1 MTHRSAPGYRS
12 PMIQPVIVVHG
23 GAGAIAAD
31 DHARACAAGC
41 LAAARIG
48 HAVLARGGSALEAV
62 EAAVVAL
69 EDDPLFNAGT
79 GSCLNAEGD
88 IEMDA
93 AVMDGRDLTCG
104 AVAALKAFPNPVK
117 IARLVRER
125 TGHVLL
131 AGEGAARFAR
141 AQGLVPCPP
150 ARLATPRALERWDRE
165 KEGMARK
172 NGTVGAVALDAAGH
186 VAAATSTGGTSG
198 KLPGRVGDTP
208 LVGCGTY
215 ADDRGG
221 AASATGHGESIVRVV
236 LAKFA
241 CDRMAAGLSARRAAE
256 EAIREL
262 ERVRGEGGIIL
273 VDRQG
278 GLGLAFNTA
287 RMSRAW
293 IAGDGSEGS
302 AFEP

>member
-1 MTHRSAPGYRS
+1 MTL
-12 PMIQPVIVVHG
+12 
-23 GAGAIAAD
+23 AGI
-31 DHARACAAGC
+31 R
-41 LAAARIG
+41 RIL
-48 HAVLARGGSALEAV
+48 VL

-69 EDDPLFNAGT
+69 EDNPVFNAGR
-79 GSCLNAEGD
+79 GSCLTADGD
-88 IEMDA
+88 VEMDA
-93 AVMDGRDLTCG
+93 ALMAGADLSCG
-104 AVAALKAFPNPVK
+104 AVAALKAFPNPIR
-117 IARLVRER
+117 IARLVLER
-125 TGHVLL
+125 SPHVLL
-131 AGEGAARFAR
+131 AADGAARFAR
-141 AQGLVPCPP
+141 IHGMLPCPP
-150 ARLATPRALERWDRE
+150 AQLVTPRALERWERE

-172 NGTVGAVALDAAGH
+172 NGTVGAVAIDARGH

-221 AASATGHGESIVRVV
+221 AASATGHGESIIKVV

-241 CDRMAAGLSARRAAE
+241 CDRMAAGTAAPAAAE

-262 ERVRGEGGIIL
+262 GRIQGDGGIIL
-273 VDRQG
+273 VDRAG
-278 GLGLAFNTA
+278 HLGVAFNSA

-293 IAGDGSEGS
+293 IAGDGSEGA

>member
-1 MTHRSAPGYRS
+1 
-12 PMIQPVIVVHG
+12 MIQPAIVVHG
-23 GAGAIAAD
+23 GAGATAAD
-31 DHARACAAGC
+31 DHARSCAAGC
-41 LAAARIG
+41 LVAARIG
-48 HAVLARGGSALEAV
+48 HRVLAAGGTALEAV

-79 GSCLNAEGD
+79 GACLTADGD
-88 IEMDA
+88 IELDA
-93 AVMDGRDLTCG
+93 ALMNGADLSCG
-104 AVAALKAFPNPVK
+104 AVAALKSFANPVR
-117 IARLVRER
+117 IARLVLER
-125 TGHVLL
+125 SGHVLL
-131 AGEGAARFAR
+131 VGDGAARFAR
-141 AQGLVPCPP
+141 TQGVLPCPP
-150 ARLATPRALERWDRE
+150 AKLVTPRALERWERE
-165 KEGMARK
+165 REGLARR
-172 NGTVGAVALDAAGH
+172 NGTVGAVAIDAHGH

-198 KLPGRVGDTP
+198 KLSGRVGDTP

-236 LAKFA
+236 MAKFA
-241 CDRMAAGLSARRAAE
+241 CDRMAAGVSARQAAE
-256 EAIREL
+256 AAVREL
-262 ERVRGEGGIIL
+262 RRVHGEGGIIL
-273 VDRQG
+273 VDRTG